1 MHTNNAGPTVVP
13 VNPVVFIVAPRA
25 EREQR
30 LLYAARLARNLTSLL
45 TSLIYFSA
53 IRAAIPSEL
62 GDSGRAECK
71 MQIYQEVRRHE
82 K

>member
-1 MHTNNAGPTVVP
+1 MHTNNALVRLVP

-25 EREQR
+25 RQEQR

-53 IRAAIPSEL
+53 IRAAIPPEL
-62 GDSGRAECK
+62 GDSSRAECK
-71 MQIYQEVRRHE
+71 MQIYQGIRRHE